1 MTAISIERG
10 AFPTQLDLQK
20 YLWWSE
26 DSQQSVKFTEQ
37 YKQYLASVEIKKD
50 STIVSQFPYQV
61 EGNILHYDY
70 S

>member
-37 YKQYLASVEIKKD
+37 YKQYLASVEIKKR
-50 STIVSQFPYQV
+50 
-61 EGNILHYDY
+61 
-70 S
+70 